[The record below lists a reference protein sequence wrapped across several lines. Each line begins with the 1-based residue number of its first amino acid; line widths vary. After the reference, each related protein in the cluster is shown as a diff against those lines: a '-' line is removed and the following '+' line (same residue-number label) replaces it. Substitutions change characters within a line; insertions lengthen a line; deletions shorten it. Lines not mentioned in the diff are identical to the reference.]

1 MAVEALVVGHGVWE
15 LYWTKLDGGGWDLE
29 SRTLYCFTFKNEV

>member
-15 LYWTKLDGGGWDLE
+15 LQWTKLDEGGGG
-29 SRTLYCFTFKNEV
+29 VGGGI